1 MKLRALISE
10 SSPCPL
16 VSLCLYFLFYVSVSL
31 SCISLPVSLSL
42 SLSPHTHT
50 HTHTHTRTHT
60 EYKVQVNLNA
70 VGLLRKGT
78 FDISSLKRVRRQQWL
93 FVPKERELSQDRPLD
108 KSGQFVVTFHRR
120 SQGNDY
126 LDLTFLSNSHFL
138 PVFPID

>member
-1 MKLRALISE
+1 MSLGLSL
-10 SSPCPL
+10 SLLPLLCLCLSVLYLSPC
-16 VSLCLYFLFYVSVSL
+16 
-31 SCISLPVSLSL
+31 ISLSL
-42 SLSPHTHT
+42 SFSTHT